1 MATTSDPQ
9 SATKAQT
16 RRCSAI
22 APPATARQATI
33 WLVVSTYPSEKYEF
47 VSWDY
52 HIWKNRKKKHQPV
65 KFRYQMGI
73 REWPLNTMKKNQIW
87 IDHINALTWN
97 GCFYWDSY
105 QCNSHRSS
113 DMSKWGRST
122 LSRFQINWF
131 VAWVAWNVVTMW
143 YPHHSRP
150 TQTTHELWRNSWL
163 VDIHLFRWT
172 SKDSIADDWI
182 FSATCFVKKKHVQ
195 VHFWIQSVSTAR

>member
-1 MATTSDPQ
+1 MA
-9 SATKAQT
+9 
-16 RRCSAI
+16 
-22 APPATARQATI
+22 
-33 WLVVSTYPSEKYEF
+33 LEHHE
-47 VSWDY
+47 
-52 HIWKNRKKKHQPV
+52 
-65 KFRYQMGI
+65 
-73 REWPLNTMKKNQIW
+73 KNQIW

-182 FSATCFVKKKHVQ
+182 FSATCFVKKKTCPSAFLDPIIFNRKIEHKHWKSVPSLHFTTTFLQKPWFCHVLLMP
-195 VHFWIQSVSTAR
+195 IPTLA